1 MIFSGGSGEKK
12 DLIFKRVSKECYQS
26 NIGSWNSLQSLH
38 GRHVCL
44 AVWTVKRLTQSLG
57 DYWTTDTSWMD
68 GWDMDNI
75 DVDELM
81 SRSSSIM
88 QMTPCVEREREGG
101 VCVCVCVCVCAPS
114 SLFRIRKS
122 AGNRIVFV
130 PTSLL
135 KTKSIGGRAQ
145 RQEGKNTN
153 TPTRKG
159 CGNFFFLFCFFFL
172 FFFFFER
179 AVFISDDMVEGSTNI
194 ELSR

>member
-1 MIFSGGSGEKK
+1 M
-12 DLIFKRVSKECYQS
+12 
-26 NIGSWNSLQSLH
+26 
-38 GRHVCL
+38 
-44 AVWTVKRLTQSLG
+44 KRLTQSLG

-101 VCVCVCVCVCAPS
+101 VCVCVCVCVCPLVSFSHPKKCWEQDCFCSDVAVKNQVHWRKS
-114 SLFRIRKS
+114 STTGREKHKHAYTKRMWTFFCFSLF
-122 AGNRIVFV
+122 
-130 PTSLL
+130 L
-135 KTKSIGGRAQ
+135 
-145 RQEGKNTN
+145 
-153 TPTRKG
+153 
-159 CGNFFFLFCFFFL
+159 FFC
-172 FFFFFER
+172 FFFFER